1 MSDKKWYVVHTYS
14 GHENKVKTNLEKAIH
29 SNGLEEDFG
38 RILVLTEQVVEMKD
52 GKRSK
57 STRKMFPSYVY
68 VEMNYTNETGFLV
81 QNVPG
86 VTGFVGPGK
95 KPVPLKDSEVC
106 RLINSD
112 AGGPKPKEEVVEVKF
127 KVGDSVKITDGP
139 FSAFTGV
146 VDNIEGLKVKVMVS
160 IFGRATPVELDVM
173 QVDPV

>member
-29 SNGLEEDFG
+29 ANGLEEDFG
-38 RILVLTEQVVEMKD
+38 KILVLTEQVVEMKD

-95 KPVPLKDSEVC
+95 KPVPLKDAEVR

-112 AGGPKPKEEVVEVKF
+112 VGAPVKTEAPVVTF

-146 VDNIEGLKVKVMVS
+146 VDNIEGAKVKVMVS